1 MKSYVSEKIEI
12 RDSVI
17 HGKGM
22 FAKQHIKKDEIVFIK
37 GGHILSREELFTS
50 EKINSPK
57 LTRCAS

>member
-22 FAKQHIKKDEIVFIK
+22 FAKQHIKKDEIVM
-37 GGHILSREELFTS
+37 SQ
-50 EKINSPK
+50 
-57 LTRCAS
+57 